1 MMACKEHGTGK
12 DFLDVLQRSDNYSAT
27 DTSFTLNKAR
37 MAPLARFE
45 LAKTLTTL
53 SCWNL

>member
-1 MMACKEHGTGK
+1 MMACKDMALEK

-45 LAKTLTTL
+45 LAKP
-53 SCWNL
+53 